1 MITKLFKKANKDKEI
16 IDSNS
21 LTKITALLIHAAK
34 IDDNYS
40 KKEKEIIM
48 DFLKSMDKSLNAEN
62 ILKQAE
68 KEEEN
73 SNQILRYT
81 QEIKKNTLKF
91 KSMIIKILWKIIL
104 SDNNLDAYE
113 SNLMRR
119 ICGLLHFPDK
129 LSGEI
134 KLELLKKKAHDVYS

>member
-1 MITKLFKKANKDKEI
+1 MITKLFKKTKKDKEI
-16 IDSNS
+16 IDSNN

-40 KKEKEIIM
+40 QKEKEIIM
-48 DFLKSMDKSLNAEN
+48 DFLKSMDKSLDSEN

-68 KEEEN
+68 KEEED
-73 SNQILRYT
+73 SNQILKYT

-119 ICGLLHFPDK
+119 ICGLLHFSDK
-129 LSGEI
+129 SSGEI
-134 KLELLKKKAHDVYS
+134 RLKVLKEKSS

>member
-1 MITKLFKKANKDKEI
+1 MITKLFKKTKKDKEI
-16 IDSNS
+16 IDNNS
-21 LTKITALLIHAAK
+21 LIKITALLIHAAK
-34 IDDNYS
+34 IDDNYLQ
-40 KKEKEIIM
+40 KEKEIIM
-48 DFLKSMDKSLNAEN
+48 DFLKSMDKDLDAEN

-68 KEEEN
+68 KEEED
-73 SNQILRYT
+73 SNQILKYT

-91 KSMIIKILWKIIL
+91 KSMIIKVLWEIIL

-129 LSGEI
+129 SSGEI
-134 KLELLKKKAHDVYS
+134 RLEVLKEKSS

>member
-1 MITKLFKKANKDKEI
+1 MITKLFKKTKKDKEI
-16 IDSNS
+16 IDNNS

-34 IDDNYS
+34 IDDNYLQ
-40 KKEKEIIM
+40 KEKEIIV
-48 DFLKSMDKSLNAEN
+48 DFLKSMDKGLDAEN

-68 KEEEN
+68 KEEED
-73 SNQILRYT
+73 SNQILKYT

-91 KSMIIKILWKIIL
+91 KSMIIKVLWKIIL

-129 LSGEI
+129 SSGEI
-134 KLELLKKKAHDVYS
+134 RLEVLNEKNS

>member
-1 MITKLFKKANKDKEI
+1 VITKLFKKTKKDKEI
-16 IDSNS
+16 IDGNN

-40 KKEKEIIM
+40 QKEKEIIM
-48 DFLKSMDKSLNAEN
+48 DFLKSMDKNLDAGN
-62 ILKQAE
+62 ILRQAE
-68 KEEEN
+68 KEEED
-73 SNQILRYT
+73 SNQILKYT

-91 KSMIIKILWKIIL
+91 KSMIIKVLWEIIL

-129 LSGEI
+129 SSGEI
-134 KLELLKKKAHDVYS
+134 RLEVLKEKSS

>member
-1 MITKLFKKANKDKEI
+1 MITKLFKKTKKDKEI
-16 IDSNS
+16 IDNNS

-34 IDDNYS
+34 IDDNYLQ
-40 KKEKEIIM
+40 KEKEIIV
-48 DFLKSMDKSLNAEN
+48 DFLKSMDKGLDAEN

-68 KEEEN
+68 KEEDD
-73 SNQILRYT
+73 SNQILKYT

-91 KSMIIKILWKIIL
+91 KSMIIKVLWKIIL

-134 KLELLKKKAHDVYS
+134 RLEILKEKNS

>member
-1 MITKLFKKANKDKEI
+1 MITKLFKKTKKDKEI
-16 IDSNS
+16 IDNNS
-21 LTKITALLIHAAK
+21 LTKIVALLIHAAK
-34 IDDNYS
+34 IDDNYLQ
-40 KKEKEIIM
+40 KEKEIIM
-48 DFLKSMDKSLNAEN
+48 DFLKSMDKSLDAEN
-62 ILKQAE
+62 IMKQAE
-68 KEEEN
+68 REEKN
-73 SNQILRYT
+73 SNQILKYT

-134 KLELLKKKAHDVYS
+134 RLEVLKKKSS

>member
-1 MITKLFKKANKDKEI
+1 MITKLFKKTKKDKEI
-16 IDSNS
+16 IDGNN

-40 KKEKEIIM
+40 QKEKEIIM
-48 DFLKSMDKSLNAEN
+48 DFLKSMDKNLDAEN
-62 ILKQAE
+62 ILRQAE
-68 KEEEN
+68 KEEED
-73 SNQILRYT
+73 SNQILKYT

-91 KSMIIKILWKIIL
+91 KSMIIKVLWEIIL

-129 LSGEI
+129 SSGEI
-134 KLELLKKKAHDVYS
+134 RLEVLKEKNS

>member
-1 MITKLFKKANKDKEI
+1 MITKLFKKTKKDKDI
-16 IDSNS
+16 VDSNN

-40 KKEKEIIM
+40 QKEKEIIM
-48 DFLKSMDKSLNAEN
+48 DFLKSVDKSLDAEN
-62 ILKQAE
+62 ILKQAGR
-68 KEEEN
+68 EEED

-91 KSMIIKILWKIIL
+91 KSMIIKVLWKIIL

-113 SNLMRR
+113 GNLMRR

-129 LSGEI
+129 SSGEI
-134 KLELLKKKAHDVYS
+134 RLEVLKEKSS

>member
-1 MITKLFKKANKDKEI
+1 VITKLFEKTKKDKEI

-40 KKEKEIIM
+40 QKEKEIIM
-48 DFLKSMDKSLNAEN
+48 NFLKSIDKSLDAEN

-68 KEEEN
+68 REEED
-73 SNQILRYT
+73 SNQILKYT

-134 KLELLKKKAHDVYS
+134 RLKVLKEKSS

>member
-1 MITKLFKKANKDKEI
+1 MITKLFKKTKKDKEI
-16 IDSNS
+16 IDNNS

-34 IDDNYS
+34 IDDNYLQ
-40 KKEKEIIM
+40 KEKEIIV
-48 DFLKSMDKSLNAEN
+48 DFLKSMDKGLDAEN

-68 KEEEN
+68 KEEED
-73 SNQILRYT
+73 SNQILKYT

-129 LSGEI
+129 SSGEI
-134 KLELLKKKAHDVYS
+134 RLEVLKEKSS

>member
-1 MITKLFKKANKDKEI
+1 MITELFKKTKKDKEI
-16 IDSNS
+16 IDNNS
-21 LTKITALLIHAAK
+21 LAKITALLIHAAK

-40 KKEKEIIM
+40 QKEKEIIM
-48 DFLKSMDKSLNAEN
+48 DFLKSMDKSLDAEN

-68 KEEEN
+68 KEEED
-73 SNQILRYT
+73 SSQILRYT

-134 KLELLKKKAHDVYS
+134 RLEVLKEKSS

>member
-1 MITKLFKKANKDKEI
+1 MITKLFKKTNKDKEI
-16 IDSNS
+16 IDSNN
-21 LTKITALLIHAAK
+21 LAKITALLIHAAK

-40 KKEKEIIM
+40 QKEKEIIM

-62 ILKQAE
+62 IFKQAE

-134 KLELLKKKAHDVYS
+134 RLEVLKEKNS

>member
-1 MITKLFKKANKDKEI
+1 MITKLFKKTKKDKEI
-16 IDSNS
+16 VDSSS

-40 KKEKEIIM
+40 QKEKEIIM
-48 DFLKSMDKSLNAEN
+48 DFLKSMDKSLDAEN

-68 KEEEN
+68 REEED
-73 SNQILRYT
+73 SNQILKYT

-104 SDNNLDAYE
+104 SDDNLDAYE

-129 LSGEI
+129 SSGEI
-134 KLELLKKKAHDVYS
+134 RLEVLKEKSS

>member
-1 MITKLFKKANKDKEI
+1 MITKLFKKTKKDKEI
-16 IDSNS
+16 IDNNS

-34 IDDNYS
+34 IDDNYLQ
-40 KKEKEIIM
+40 KEKEIIV
-48 DFLKSMDKSLNAEN
+48 DFLKSMDKGLDAEN

-68 KEEEN
+68 KEEDD
-73 SNQILRYT
+73 SNQILKYT

-91 KSMIIKILWKIIL
+91 KSMIIKVLWKIIL

-119 ICGLLHFPDK
+119 ICGLLYFPDK
-129 LSGEI
+129 SSGKI
-134 KLELLKKKAHDVYS
+134 RLEVLKEKSS

>member
-1 MITKLFKKANKDKEI
+1 MITELFKKTKKDKEI
-16 IDSNS
+16 IDNNS
-21 LTKITALLIHAAK
+21 LAKITALLIHAAK

-40 KKEKEIIM
+40 QKEKEIIM
-48 DFLKSMDKSLNAEN
+48 DFLKSMDKSLDAEN

-68 KEEEN
+68 KEEED
-73 SNQILRYT
+73 SSQILRYT

-91 KSMIIKILWKIIL
+91 KSMIIKVLWKIIL

-134 KLELLKKKAHDVYS
+134 RLEVLKEKNS

>member
-1 MITKLFKKANKDKEI
+1 MITKLFKKTKKDKEI
-16 IDSNS
+16 VDSSS

-40 KKEKEIIM
+40 QKEKEIIM
-48 DFLKSMDKSLNAEN
+48 DFLKSMDKSLDSEN

-68 KEEEN
+68 RDEED

-104 SDNNLDAYE
+104 SDDNLDDYE

-119 ICGLLHFPDK
+119 ICGLLHFSDK
-129 LSGEI
+129 SSGEI
-134 KLELLKKKAHDVYS
+134 RLEVLKEKNS

>member
-1 MITKLFKKANKDKEI
+1 MITKLFKKTKKDKEI
-16 IDSNS
+16 IDNNS
-21 LTKITALLIHAAK
+21 LIKITALLIHAAK
-34 IDDNYS
+34 IDDNYLQ
-40 KKEKEIIM
+40 KEKEIIM
-48 DFLKSMDKSLNAEN
+48 DFLKSMDKSLDAEN

-68 KEEEN
+68 KEEED
-73 SNQILRYT
+73 SSQILRYT

-91 KSMIIKILWKIIL
+91 KSMIIKVLWEIIL

-129 LSGEI
+129 SSGEI
-134 KLELLKKKAHDVYS
+134 RLEVLKEKSS

>member
-1 MITKLFKKANKDKEI
+1 MITKLFKKTNKDKEI
-16 IDSNS
+16 IDSNN

-40 KKEKEIIM
+40 QKEKEIIM

-62 ILKQAE
+62 IFKQAE

-113 SNLMRR
+113 GNLMRR
-119 ICGLLHFPDK
+119 VCGLLHFPDK
-129 LSGEI
+129 SSGEI
-134 KLELLKKKAHDVYS
+134 RLKVLKEKSS

>member
-1 MITKLFKKANKDKEI
+1 MITKLFKKTKKDKEI
-16 IDSNS
+16 IDSNG
-21 LTKITALLIHAAK
+21 LIKIIALLIYAAK

-40 KKEKEIIM
+40 QKEKKIIM
-48 DFLKSMDKSLNAEN
+48 DFLKSMDKSLDAEN

-68 KEEEN
+68 REEED

-129 LSGEI
+129 SSGEI
-134 KLELLKKKAHDVYS
+134 RLEVLKEKSS

>member
-1 MITKLFKKANKDKEI
+1 VITKLFKKTKKDKET
-16 IDSNS
+16 IDNNG

-34 IDDNYS
+34 IDDNYLQ
-40 KKEKEIIM
+40 KEKEIIV
-48 DFLKSMDKSLNAEN
+48 DFLKSMGKSLDAEN

-68 KEEEN
+68 REEED
-73 SNQILRYT
+73 SNQILKYT

-91 KSMIIKILWKIIL
+91 KSIIIKILWKIIL

-129 LSGEI
+129 SSGEI
-134 KLELLKKKAHDVYS
+134 RLEVLKEKSS

>member
-1 MITKLFKKANKDKEI
+1 MITKLFKKTKKDKEI

-21 LTKITALLIHAAK
+21 LIKITALLIHAAK

-40 KKEKEIIM
+40 QKEKEIIM
-48 DFLKSMDKSLNAEN
+48 GFLKSMDKSLDAEN
-62 ILKQAE
+62 VLKQAE
-68 KEEEN
+68 KEEED
-73 SNQILRYT
+73 SNQILKYT

-91 KSMIIKILWKIIL
+91 KSMIIKILWTIIL

-129 LSGEI
+129 SSGEI
-134 KLELLKKKAHDVYS
+134 RLEVLKEKSS

>member
-1 MITKLFKKANKDKEI
+1 VITKLFKKTKKDKEI
-16 IDSNS
+16 IDGNN

-40 KKEKEIIM
+40 QKEKEIIM
-48 DFLKSMDKSLNAEN
+48 DFLKSMDKNLDAEN
-62 ILKQAE
+62 ILRQAE
-68 KEEEN
+68 KEEED
-73 SNQILRYT
+73 SNQILKYT

-91 KSMIIKILWKIIL
+91 KSMIIKVLWEIIL

-134 KLELLKKKAHDVYS
+134 RLEVLKEKSS

>member
-1 MITKLFKKANKDKEI
+1 VITKLFKKTKKDKEI
-16 IDSNS
+16 IDNNS
-21 LTKITALLIHAAK
+21 LTRITALLIHAAK
-34 IDDNYS
+34 IDDNYLQ
-40 KKEKEIIM
+40 KEKEIIV
-48 DFLKSMDKSLNAEN
+48 DFLKSMDKGLDAEN

-68 KEEEN
+68 KEEED
-73 SNQILRYT
+73 SNQILKYT

-91 KSMIIKILWKIIL
+91 KSMIIKVLWKIIL

-129 LSGEI
+129 SSGEI
-134 KLELLKKKAHDVYS
+134 RLEVLNEKNS

>member
-1 MITKLFKKANKDKEI
+1 VITELFKKTKKDKEI
-16 IDSNS
+16 IDNNS
-21 LTKITALLIHAAK
+21 LAKITALLIHAAK

-40 KKEKEIIM
+40 QKEKEIIM
-48 DFLKSMDKSLNAEN
+48 DFLKSMDKSLDAEN

-68 KEEEN
+68 KEEED
-73 SNQILRYT
+73 SSQILRYT

-91 KSMIIKILWKIIL
+91 KSMIIKVLWKIIL

-134 KLELLKKKAHDVYS
+134 RLEVLKEKNS